1 MALGVRIQDLPCSFY
16 DVRFEN
22 HRSTPHRFDVSRD
35 THDLMTVTE
44 GHAFTRLLARRS
56 RGDFDPALPTPSE
69 RQRIRL
75 EAGLTQR
82 DVADVLMVSRHT
94 VARWER
100 LPGRIGDRR
109 LPGREPSGDLRRQ
122 YATLLSRLESL
133 ATRR

>member
-1 MALGVRIQDLPCSFY
+1 MALGIRIQDLPCCFC
-16 DVRFEN
+16 DVKFEN
-22 HRSTPHRFDVSRD
+22 HRSTSHRFGVSRD
-35 THDLMTVTE
+35 TRERMTETE
-44 GHAFTRLLARRS
+44 GHAFTRLLARKL
-56 RGDFDPALPTPSE
+56 RGEFDPALPTPSD

-75 EAGLTQR
+75 EAGLTQQE
-82 DVADVLMVSRHT
+82 VADVLMVSRHT

-109 LPGREPSGDLRRQ
+109 LPGRQPSGDLRRQ